1 MDTRSFSL
9 GRRRQ
14 RHHLEICFVRGSNS
28 RVYGRVDF
36 RDPPSHTTSS
46 VRDCC
51 QLLLLWKLICLIC
64 YGSWRP
70 HGKAFLRRIYLLYTN
85 SHRQLLLI
93 SNRLWAFLLL
103 EWPFPRRI
111 LLKGLEPLRIN
122 WKGSDNGRHAKPAL
136 VEVGPIE
143 VGTIRSLS
151 QSANSQSDKHNK
163 ASPTTTYSFNG
174 FPLFLLP
181 FWLGAGEGLKKAKEG
196 FWDWACIST
205 SVLDGSYINKDT
217 L

>member
-14 RHHLEICFVRGSNS
+14 GHHLEICFVRGSNS

-51 QLLLLWKLICLIC
+51 QLLLLWKWICLIC

-111 LLKGLEPLRIN
+111 LLKGLEPLLSYGILHRHTR
-122 WKGSDNGRHAKPAL
+122 GRKIPKAIKKAIHGHRSPKLPISSSHTNNL
-136 VEVGPIE
+136 LIE
-143 VGTIRSLS
+143 VENN
-151 QSANSQSDKHNK
+151 NSHCLV
-163 ASPTTTYSFNG
+163 
-174 FPLFLLP
+174 LFL
-181 FWLGAGEGLKKAKEG
+181 E
-196 FWDWACIST
+196 
-205 SVLDGSYINKDT
+205 
-217 L
+217 

>member
-14 RHHLEICFVRGSNS
+14 RHHLEICFVWGSNS

-46 VRDCC
+46 VIYCC
-51 QLLLLWKLICLIC
+51 QLLLLWKYICLIC

-70 HGKAFLRRIYLLYTN
+70 LGKAFLRRIYLLYTN

-103 EWPFPRRI
+103 EWPFPSASDSFERFGT
-111 LLKGLEPLRIN
+111 LAHKLKRKWQWASCQACFGGSRTYRSRNYQISFPIRQAQQSI
-122 WKGSDNGRHAKPAL
+122 SDNYIFFPRIPAYSSSL
-136 VEVGPIE
+136 LAR
-143 VGTIRSLS
+143 GTRRT
-151 QSANSQSDKHNK
+151 Q
-163 ASPTTTYSFNG
+163 
-174 FPLFLLP
+174 
-181 FWLGAGEGLKKAKEG
+181 AKEG

-205 SVLDGSYINKDT
+205 SVLDGSYIN
-217 L
+217 